1 MTPSK
6 EVSEG
11 LKAIE
16 KKLLDWRPL
25 TTLGQR
31 EWYCLRGM
39 LNRWFNEIVELN
51 VYMLQEE
58 KKSRTS

>member
-25 TTLGQR
+25 TTLEQR

-39 LNRWFNEIVELN
+39 LNRWFNEMVDLN
-51 VYMLQEE
+51 NYMLQEE
-58 KKSRTS
+58 KKSKTS